1 MTAHPFDVPFDSK
14 EKTVSAMVGR
24 SDFDRVMVPN
34 YAPVN
39 MVPVR
44 GAGSRLW
51 DQEGREYVDLAG
63 GIAVNALGHAHPAL
77 VEALTEQAGKLW
89 HVSNI
94 MTNEPALRL
103 ADKLVQATFAERVF
117 FANSGAEANEAA
129 FKLARRWG
137 HNTGGAAK
145 HQIIACTNSFHG
157 RSLFT
162 VSVGGQPKYSEGF
175 GPAMGGISHVPYQ
188 DLAALEAAMSDATC
202 AVVLEPVQG
211 EGGVIPASSD
221 YLQAVRALCDKHQA
235 LLVFDEV
242 QSGMGR
248 TGRLFAYM
256 HSGVVPDILTSAKS
270 LGGGFPISAMLT
282 TTAIA
287 EHFAV
292 GTHGSTYGGN
302 PLACAVAERV
312 LDIVNTPA
320 VLDGVAQRHQRL
332 RAELEAMGAEFGVFS
347 GVRGSGLLLG
357 AVMSD
362 AWRGKAKDVQMLA
375 QEEGV
380 LVLQAGPD
388 VVRLAP
394 SLIIDE
400 ADMAEGLAR
409 LRAALQRLVA

>member
-248 TGRLFAYM
+248 TGKLFAYM

-320 VLDGVAQRHQRL
+320 VLDGVQQRHQRL

-400 ADMAEGLAR
+400 ADIAEGLAR
-409 LRAALQRLVA
+409 LRVALQRLVA

>member
-1 MTAHPFDVPFDSK
+1 
-14 EKTVSAMVGR
+14 MVGR

-51 DQEGREYVDLAG
+51 DQKGREYVDLAG

-211 EGGVIPASSD
+211 EGGVIPASND

-248 TGRLFAYM
+248 TGKLFAYM

-270 LGGGFPISAMLT
+270 LGGGFPVSAMLT

-320 VLDGVAQRHQRL
+320 VLDGVQQRHERL

-409 LRAALQRLVA
+409 LRAALQRLAA

>member
-1 MTAHPFDVPFDSK
+1 MNAHPVDVPFDSK
-14 EKTVSAMVGR
+14 EMTVSATVGR

-248 TGRLFAYM
+248 TGKLFAYM
-256 HSGVVPDILTSAKS
+256 NSGVVPDILTSAKS

-312 LDIVNTPA
+312 LDIVNTPS
-320 VLDGVAQRHQRL
+320 VLDGVQQRHERL

-394 SLIIDE
+394 SLIIEE